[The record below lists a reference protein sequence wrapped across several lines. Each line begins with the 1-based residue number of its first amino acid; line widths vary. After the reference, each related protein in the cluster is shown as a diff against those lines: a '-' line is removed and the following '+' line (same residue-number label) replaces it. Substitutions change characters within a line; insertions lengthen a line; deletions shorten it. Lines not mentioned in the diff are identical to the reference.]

1 MLEYSNGRWVLQA
14 RAWSVE
20 FGESSDWGSAA
31 CLLQTATNTRPS
43 GQPRSFERY
52 KVEAGKGEQIWGSH
66 GHGHWADVSCQL
78 SVEAQGVIG
87 R

>member
-14 RAWSVE
+14 RGVRGVLRLGGTE
-20 FGESSDWGSAA
+20 

-52 KVEAGKGEQIWGSH
+52 KVEDDGEQIFLGV
-66 GHGHWADVSCQL
+66 ADVSC
-78 SVEAQGVIG
+78 
-87 R
+87 